1 MVSRYVMSV
10 IIYGYLSLQTA
21 IYAQQLKDTMQTY
34 INYYEQGNYKLA
46 IQKFR
51 RLLKHPNINDTI
63 KCEIFQYLGAC
74 YRWLGKDDSAYTM
87 LYKAWEIN
95 PFMDIKQ
102 KFRASVVVLFQR
114 MKSEQGKMLSILPY
128 QPGCDIIIEKGIFS
142 HKFKDHVEL
151 RLPEGEYKIYVK
163 KENFSPYRS
172 TLTLRKDT
180 VCRINLSPVG
190 VIQEVEAE
198 LKPTWEVYSIAL
210 LTAVGKIDD
219 DVGAALKSKLFTA
232 RCILPPLLGRK
243 ALAVGA
249 GLSFLRLHSFM
260 GTYVF
265 PLTMYLYPAGRRTSP
280 YFYVEL
286 PTIRSE
292 QSPAYI
298 EVGMNFNLLTT
309 YTPLFDKFME
319 AFWGVFPFK
328 SMYSLGLNINCRL
341 IGNEINWIG
350 AGLQITMQ
358 HYYVG
363 EK

>member
-1 MVSRYVMSV
+1 
-10 IIYGYLSLQTA
+10 
-21 IYAQQLKDTMQTY
+21 
-34 INYYEQGNYKLA
+34 
-46 IQKFR
+46 
-51 RLLKHPNINDTI
+51 
-63 KCEIFQYLGAC
+63 
-74 YRWLGKDDSAYTM
+74 M

-102 KFRASVVVLFQR
+102 KFRAPVVVLFQR
-114 MKSEQGKMLSILPY
+114 MKS
-128 QPGCDIIIEKGIFS
+128 DIIIEKGIFS

-163 KENFSPYRS
+163 KENFTPYRS

-180 VCRINLSPVG
+180 VCRINLSPVE
-190 VIQEVEAE
+190 VTQEIEAG

-286 PTIRSE
+286 PGRRTSPYFYVELPTIRSE

-319 AFWGVFPFK
+319 AFWGVF
-328 SMYSLGLNINCRL
+328 
-341 IGNEINWIG
+341 
-350 AGLQITMQ
+350 
-358 HYYVG
+358 
-363 EK
+363 